1 MKDVNKYGAI
11 NYTEFLAATLETKG
25 RIETGRVAEAFDRFD
40 ASNSGYITKKVIFM
54 CVCVIFSAKISYND
68 FPNML
73 LKKTITPC
81 LSRT

>member
-54 CVCVIFSAKISYND
+54 CVCAVFCEVSEND
-68 FPNML
+68 FLICCSRKML
-73 LKKTITPC
+73 HLVF
-81 LSRT
+81 